1 MSMPY
6 AYKAVKLWY
15 SLIHGEY
22 IEMPSRQRHSL
33 STKNNPR
40 TQRLTLQILNAGVI
54 PEIII
59 CPL

>member
-1 MSMPY
+1 MPY

-15 SLIHGEY
+15 SLIHGEC

-33 STKNNPR
+33 STKNKLALR
-40 TQRLTLQILNAGVI
+40 TQRLTLQKLHTGAI